1 MIEIIAIS
9 FGIICG
15 VIYGEIQRRR
25 DSRLEAWRDL
35 ALAAV
40 ALLAEQ
46 KKQEGEADDSDNRAS
61 D

>member
-15 VIYGEIQRRR
+15 VFYGEIQSRR

-35 ALAAV
+35 ALHAG
-40 ALLAEQ
+40 Q
-46 KKQEGEADDSDNRAS
+46 
-61 D
+61 